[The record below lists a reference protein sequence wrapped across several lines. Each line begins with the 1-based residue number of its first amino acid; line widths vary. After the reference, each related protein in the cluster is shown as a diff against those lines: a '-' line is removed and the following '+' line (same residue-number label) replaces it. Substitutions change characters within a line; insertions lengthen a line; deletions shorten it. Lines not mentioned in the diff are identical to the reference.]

1 MLSGDI
7 DAELHAIVADM
18 DGVDA
23 VTGAMR
29 YALSSGGKRLRPL
42 LCLAAMDAV
51 GGAPGGRARVRAA
64 CSLELIHTY
73 SLVHDDLPCMDDDDR
88 RRGKPTAHRVFGSR
102 AAVLAGCALVPAAC
116 RLLLDSARDMGVSAE
131 QAARA
136 VRELADG
143 AGAAGMVGGQQLDL
157 ESEGRALATPQLRT
171 IHNMKT
177 GALFRAALRVGA
189 VLAGAGEQDT
199 DALGRYGEH
208 LGLAFQITDDV
219 LDDTTDSA
227 VLGKTAGKD
236 RDADKATFVSHLGV
250 PAARQAAAAQVDA
263 ALAALASAD
272 LQSPLLEDLARFAAR
287 RDR

>member
-1 MLSGDI
+1 
-7 DAELHAIVADM
+7 
-18 DGVDA
+18 
-23 VTGAMR
+23 
-29 YALSSGGKRLRPL
+29 
-42 LCLAAMDAV
+42 
-51 GGAPGGRARVRAA
+51 
-64 CSLELIHTY
+64 
-73 SLVHDDLPCMDDDDR
+73 
-88 RRGKPTAHRVFGSR
+88 
-102 AAVLAGCALVPAAC
+102 
-116 RLLLDSARDMGVSAE
+116 
-131 QAARA
+131 
-136 VRELADG
+136 
-143 AGAAGMVGGQQLDL
+143 
-157 ESEGRALATPQLRT
+157 
-171 IHNMKT
+171 MKT

-263 ALAALASAD
+263 ALAALAGAD